1 MATEFSDKAFEIIN
15 GKNFAHIATLFPD
28 GSPQVTPVWV
38 DYADGKLRINSTIER
53 KKYENLQKDGRV
65 AIEINNSENPYQYVE
80 VRGKVS
86 NMTTDGADAH
96 IDALAK
102 KYMGVDVY
110 PMHNEETRVTI
121 EIEPEKIRV
130 SG

>member
-1 MATEFSDKAFEIIN
+1 MSAEFSDKALSIIN
-15 GKNFAHIATLFPD
+15 GKNFAHLATLFPD
-28 GSPQVTPVWV
+28 GSPQVTPVWI
-38 DYADGKLRINSTIER
+38 DYTDGKLRINSTIER
-53 KKYENLQKDGRV
+53 KKYENLQNDQRV
-65 AIEINNSENPYQYVE
+65 ALDVSNSENPYQYVE
-80 VRGKVS
+80 IRGKVS

-102 KYMGVDVY
+102 KYMDADVY

-121 EIEPEKIRV
+121 EIEPEKVRV